1 MKKPLRVGIA
11 GAGSISLGTAAF
23 LSKNGFT
30 PTIWSPSGKGTKG
43 LERGIIVKGV
53 LDFKFDCK
61 IAKSSKDLIDNNDI
75 IIIAIPGYGHKVV
88 MDEISLYIN
97 QHQHII
103 ISSHLSLG
111 AIYLNKLLHKKNI
124 KIPITAWGSTIVTG
138 RRIKENIIKI
148 NTIRESIDL
157 CTVPDY
163 SSNFALDVCHKLF
176 GKRFKTR
183 DGLLA
188 ISLSNLNPQNHLGIA
203 LGNITRMEHGEV
215 WSQGQN
221 VTPKIGSLLE
231 KLDLERLM
239 IAKELGVKVKT
250 IFDHFH
256 LSFHIPK
263 ASIYEMNQNMHK
275 RGNGGIGPN
284 TAESRYVIEDIPYGV
299 QFTILLGRLVN
310 KPAIL
315 HESGM
320 AIFSAMYNR
329 NFSKENKLLNALNPK
344 SLNIQNLQ
352 HASRTGMLQ

>member
-1 MKKPLRVGIA
+1 MKKTLRVGIA

-23 LSKNGFT
+23 LSKNGHI

-43 LERGIIVKGV
+43 LKQDIIVKGV

-61 IAKSSKDLIDNNDI
+61 IAESAKDLINNNEI

-88 MDEISLYIN
+88 MDEISLYI
-97 QHQHII
+97 QEHQHII

-111 AIYLNKLLHKKNI
+111 AIYLSELLNKKNI

-138 RRIKENIIKI
+138 RRIKENVVKI

-157 CTVPDY
+157 CTVPECY
-163 SSNFALDVCHKLF
+163 SDFALDFCQKLF
-176 GKRFKTR
+176 GKRFKIR

-203 LGNITRMEHGEV
+203 LGNITRMENGEV
-215 WSQGQN
+215 WSQGKN

-239 IAKELGVKVKT
+239 IAKELGVRVKT

-275 RGNGGIGPN
+275 KGNGGIGPN

-299 QFTILLGRLVN
+299 QFTIFLGRLVN
-310 KPAIL
+310 KPAFL
-315 HESGM
+315 HESGL
-320 AIFSAMYNR
+320 AIFSAMYSR
-329 NFSKENKLLNALNPK
+329 NFAKENELLNALDPK
-344 SLNIQNLQ
+344 SLNIHNLQ
-352 HASRTGMLQ
+352 HASRTGILK